1 MYEVWGR
8 NKRTMRY
15 EYLWSFDDE
24 RQKYFMLDQVDKS
37 IYYEVMI
44 LENKELKMY
53 YENKEYK
60 PYFKTLTKSKK
71 D

>member
-1 MYEVWGR
+1 MFEVWGR

-24 RQKYFMLDQVDKS
+24 RQKYFMIDQVDKS

-44 LENKELKMY
+44 LENQELKMY

-60 PYFKTLTKSKK
+60 PYFKALTKSKK